1 MRNSNEFSNKAFQ
14 AFFITL
20 ILLLPVNFVAS
31 LLFYNELRFP
41 LLTDLL
47 VAALAALISYL
58 RSLSRHIA
66 TLEERIEKLEWKLN
80 SKR

>member
-14 AFFITL
+14 MFFITL
-20 ILLLPVNFVAS
+20 ILLLPVNFAAS
-31 LLFYNELRFP
+31 LLFYDELRFP

-47 VAALAALISYL
+47 VSVIAALISYL

-66 TLEERIEKLEWKLN
+66 VLEERIEKLEWKLN

>member
-20 ILLLPVNFVAS
+20 ILLLPINFAAS

-66 TLEERIEKLEWKLN
+66 VLEERIEKLEWKLN
-80 SKR
+80 SKH

>member
-14 AFFITL
+14 MFFITL
-20 ILLLPVNFVAS
+20 ILLLPVNFAAS
-31 LLFYNELRFP
+31 LLFYDELRFP